1 MLSERI
7 KHIGI
12 SPTMK
17 IAAKAI
23 AMRAQGIDVVDF
35 SVGEPDFP
43 TPQFIKEAGKQA
55 IDQNITKYTMNSGTV
70 ELRKA
75 IAENLYK
82 EYGLSYEINQIL
94 VTNGAKQAIF
104 NSIMAIISDGDE
116 VIIPAPYWV
125 SYPEMV
131 RLAGGRPVIV
141 ETHEENG
148 FRLTAEQLKQAISAS
163 TRAFI
168 LCNPSN
174 PTGAAYG
181 IEELQELAKVLEE
194 EEIFIIADEI
204 YSKLVYDNFRF
215 NSFATLSPKLK
226 ERTILVNG
234 FSKAFSMTGWRIGYL
249 AGPKEIVDAA
259 NKIQSH
265 STSNANSISQYAALQ
280 ALKGP
285 SYEINRM
292 VAEFQ
297 KRRNYVLQQLSSIPD
312 ISVNEPEGTFY
323 VFPNISAYFGKE
335 HKGHYIRN
343 SYGLAYYLLREA
355 NVVVVPGAAF
365 GSDKHIRIS
374 YSTSMEQIEKGMKR
388 IAQALRQLKTPKQ
401 VKFVQLNNYKT
412 KIQKAVPVET
422 DLNLEQRAALV
433 AEAEAH
439 LKFDQY
445 FEWNAN
451 INGLIIQ
458 LRTNQSH
465 LNDFWME
472 NWYPAQLES
481 DLEPHGV
488 IYAVDGV
495 VGREAHAFYHA
506 DSATGILFNSDYY
519 ASLRSLALSMVS
531 DLGERKFDL
540 HTVRGFSGDFQG
552 RGFALIG
559 PKGTKKTPVF
569 YQLLQREGLA
579 WHSNDLLFV
588 RFGGGFA
595 AADVAERKFYLP
607 TQHAEYWPSFA
618 SLFEKCKCENVV
630 TDRVDCENQQCE
642 MIEQCAMDRGLP
654 YCFTASKKSAAMLD
668 PYWLGGMERHV
679 KRIDLQMLILL
690 TADPLAEPVKKLEAE
705 QALTILSQG
714 ASSGPS
720 LEAQAKNQPFYNP
733 HLIVKDELRLK
744 QHQERYLK
752 LLQMVNVF
760 QINTAGQTAAQIAER
775 ILYILGSES

>member
-55 IDQNITKYTMNSGTV
+55 IDRNFTRYTMNAGTV

-75 IAENLYK
+75 IAQKLYK
-82 EYGLSYEINQIL
+82 DHGLQYDIKQIL

-104 NSIMAIISDGDE
+104 NTVMALISEGDE

-141 ETHEENG
+141 PTHEENG
-148 FRLTAEQLKQAISAS
+148 FRLTAEQLKQSISAN

-174 PTGAAYG
+174 PTGAAYSA
-181 IEELQELAKVLEE
+181 EALAELASVLEE
-194 EEIFIIADEI
+194 EEVFVIADEI
-204 YSKLVYDNFRF
+204 YEKLVYDNFRF
-215 NSFATLSPKLK
+215 TSFAAVSPKLK
-226 ERTILVNG
+226 ERTIVING

-249 AGPKEIVDAA
+249 AGPKEIVEAA

-265 STSNANSISQYAALQ
+265 STSNANSIAQFAALQ
-280 ALKGP
+280 ALQGP
-285 SYEINRM
+285 AFEINRM

-297 KRRNYVLQQLSSIPD
+297 RRRNYVVQRLRSIPG
-312 ISVNEPEGTFY
+312 ISVNEPEGAFY
-323 VFPNISAYFGKE
+323 VFPNVSAYFGKE
-335 HKGHYIRN
+335 HNGHYIRN

-365 GSDKHIRIS
+365 GSDAHIRIS
-374 YSTSMEQIEKGMKR
+374 YSTSMEQIEKGLKR
-388 IAQALRQLKTPKQ
+388 MAQALQKLKTPTK
-401 VKFVQLNNYKT
+401 VKYVQLNNYQTRIRKS
-412 KIQKAVPVET
+412 VPIET
-422 DLNLEQRAALV
+422 QLQPEQRDALI

-451 INGLIIQ
+451 INGLVIQ
-458 LRTNQSH
+458 LRTNNAH

-481 DLEPHGV
+481 DLEPHGI

-495 VGREAHAFYHA
+495 VGREAHAFYH
-506 DSATGILFNSDYY
+506 STSSTGIVFNTDYY
-519 ASLRSLALSMVS
+519 AVLRSLALSMVS
-531 DLGERKFDL
+531 DLGERLFDV
-540 HTVRGFSGDFQG
+540 HTVRGFSGDIQG

-559 PKGTKKTPVF
+559 PKGTQKTAIF
-569 YQLLQREGLA
+569 YQLLQNSDLA

-607 TQHAEYWPSFA
+607 TQHVQFWPKLET
-618 SLFEKCKCENVV
+618 LFERCKCENVV
-630 TDRVDCENQQCE
+630 TDRQDCENQHCPNS
-642 MIEQCAMDRGLP
+642 EQCSMDRGAP
-654 YCFTASKKSAAMLD
+654 YCFSASKTSAAMLD

-679 KRIDLQMLILL
+679 KRIDLQLIFLL
-690 TADPLAEPVKKLEAE
+690 TADPLAPPQKELSPQEAL
-705 QALTILSQG
+705 QILSRG
-714 ASSGPS
+714 AFSGAGLNPQS
-720 LEAQAKNQPFYNP
+720 KNQPFYNP
-733 HLIVKDELRLK
+733 YLLSLEESRLQ
-744 QHQERYLK
+744 QHKERYLR
-752 LLQMVNVF
+752 LLQMVQIF
-760 QINTAGQTAAQIAER
+760 QINTAQQTPATLAER
-775 ILYILGSES
+775 IRNLVIGQS

>member
-7 KHIGI
+7 KHIGV

-43 TPQFIKEAGKQA
+43 TPQFIKDAGKQA
-55 IDQNITKYTMNSGTV
+55 IDQNITKYTMNAGTM

-75 IAENLYK
+75 IAEYLYK
-82 EYGLSYEINQIL
+82 EHGVEYDPAKQIL
-94 VTNGAKQAIF
+94 VSNGAKQAIF
-104 NSIMAIISDGDE
+104 NVIMALISDGDE
-116 VIIPAPYWV
+116 VIVPAPYWV

-148 FRLTAEQLKQAISAS
+148 FRLTPEQLKQNISAS

-174 PTGAAYG
+174 PTGAAYSQDD
-181 IEELQELAKVLEE
+181 LMELAKVLEE

-204 YSKLVYDNFRF
+204 YSRLVYDNFRF
-215 NSFATLSPKLK
+215 TSFASISAKLK
-226 ERTILVNG
+226 ERTILING

-249 AGPKEIVDAA
+249 AGPKEIVEAA

-265 STSNANSISQYAALQ
+265 STSNANSISQFAALQ

-285 SYEINRM
+285 SYEVGRM

-297 KRRNYVLQQLSSIPD
+297 RRRNYVVQRLRAIPD
-312 ISVNEPEGTFY
+312 ISVTEPQGAFY

-365 GSDKHIRIS
+365 GSDQHIRIS
-374 YSTSMEQIEKGMKR
+374 YSASMEQIEKGMKR
-388 IAQALRQLKTPKQ
+388 MAEALRRLKTPTKI
-401 VKFVQLNNYKT
+401 KFVQLNNYRT
-412 KIQKAVPVET
+412 KVRKKAPLESKI
-422 DLNLEQRAALV
+422 NYEQREALI

-439 LKFDQY
+439 LKFNQY

-458 LRTNQSH
+458 LRTNSAH
-465 LNDFWME
+465 LNDFWIE

-495 VGREAHAFYHA
+495 VGREPHAFYH
-506 DSATGILFNSDYY
+506 SESSTGLLFNSDYY
-519 ASLRSLALSMVS
+519 GALRSLALTLVA
-531 DLGERKFDL
+531 DLGERLFDL

-552 RGFALIG
+552 RGFVLIG
-559 PKGTKKTPVF
+559 PRGTQKTPLF
-569 YQLLQREGLA
+569 YQLLQDENMAL
-579 WHSNDLLFV
+579 HSNDLLFV

-607 TQHAEYWPSFA
+607 TQHAEYFPA
-618 SLFEKCKCENVV
+618 LEALFEKCKCENVI
-630 TDRVDCENQQCE
+630 TNRVDCEYQNCVNA
-642 MIEQCAMDRGLP
+642 EQCSMDRGAP
-654 YCFTASKKSAAMLD
+654 YCFMASKTSTAMLD
-668 PYWLGGMERHV
+668 PYWIGGMERHV
-679 KRIDLQMLILL
+679 KRIDLQFLFLL
-690 TADPLAEPVKKLEAE
+690 TNDPLAEPLKELDAE
-705 QALTILSQG
+705 HALQLLRRGS
-714 ASSGPS
+714 SSGAAMPG
-720 LEAQAKNQPFYNP
+720 QGKDQPFYNP
-733 HLIVKDELRLK
+733 YLLPHDELRLK
-744 QHQERYLK
+744 QHQERFLR
-752 LLQMVNVF
+752 LLQFVKVV
-760 QINTAGQTAAQIAER
+760 QLNTANQTPARLAER
-775 ILYILGSES
+775 LKEMITG

>member
-35 SVGEPDFP
+35 SVGEPDFS
-43 TPQFIKEAGKQA
+43 TPQYIKDAGKQA
-55 IDQNITKYTMNSGTV
+55 IEQNITKYTMNAGTV

-75 IAENLYK
+75 IAENLYR
-82 EYGLSYEINQIL
+82 EQGLRYEIEQIL

-104 NSIMAIISDGDE
+104 NVIMALISSGDE

-131 RLAGGRPVIV
+131 RLAGGRPVII

-148 FRLTAEQLKQAISAS
+148 FRLTAEQLKQNISAG
-163 TRAFI
+163 TRALI

-174 PTGAAYG
+174 PTGAAYAP
-181 IEELQELAKVLEE
+181 EDLQQLARVLEE

-215 NSFATLSPKLK
+215 ASFASVSPKLK
-226 ERTILVNG
+226 ERTLVING
-234 FSKAFSMTGWRIGYL
+234 FSKAYSMTGWRIGYL
-249 AGPKEIVDAA
+249 AGPKEIVEAA

-265 STSNANSISQYAALQ
+265 STSNANSISQFAALQ

-285 SYEINRM
+285 AYEINRM

-297 KRRNYVLQQLSSIPD
+297 RRRNYVVQKLKSLPD
-312 ISVNEPEGTFY
+312 ISVNEPQGAFY
-323 VFPNISAYFGKE
+323 VFPNVSAYFGKE
-335 HKGHYIRN
+335 HNGHYIRN
-343 SYGLAYYLLREA
+343 SYGMAYYLLREA

-374 YSTSMEQIEKGMKR
+374 YSTSMEQIEKGMER
-388 IAQALRQLKTPKQ
+388 IRQALLKLKTPSG

-412 KIQKAVPVET
+412 KIRKSIPIET
-422 DLNLEQRAALV
+422 ELNAEQRQALI

-439 LKFDQY
+439 LKFNQY

-458 LRTNQSH
+458 LRTNNAH

-488 IYAVDGV
+488 IYAVEGV

-506 DSATGILFNSDYY
+506 DSATGILFNTDYY
-519 ASLRSLALSMVS
+519 GALRSLALGMVT
-531 DLGERKFDL
+531 DLGERLFDM
-540 HTVRGFSGDFQG
+540 HSVRGFSGDFQG
-552 RGFALIG
+552 RGFVLIG

-569 YQLLQREGLA
+569 YHLLKQDDVAL
-579 WHSNDLLFV
+579 HSNDLLFV
-588 RFGGGFA
+588 RFGGDFA
-595 AADVAERKFYLP
+595 AADVPERKFYLP
-607 TQHAEYWPSFA
+607 TQHVEYWPELGP
-618 SLFEKCKCENVV
+618 LFEKCKCENVI
-630 TDRVDCENQQCE
+630 TNRTDCENQNC
-642 MIEQCAMDRGLP
+642 MNVEQCQMDRGAM
-654 YCFTASKKSAAMLD
+654 YCFAASKISAAMFD

-679 KRIDLQMLILL
+679 KRIDLQVIFLL
-690 TADPLAEPVKKLEAE
+690 TSDPLAEPLKTLDAE
-705 QALTILSQG
+705 QALTVLSRG
-714 ASSGPS
+714 ASVGAH
-720 LEAQAKNQPFYNP
+720 LQGQCKNQPFYNP
-733 HLIVKDELRLK
+733 HLLFKDEMRLQ
-744 QHQERYLK
+744 QHRERYLK
-752 LLQMVNVF
+752 LLEMVRII
-760 QINTAGQTAAQIAER
+760 QINTANQTPAQLAEQ
-775 ILYILGSES
+775 ITKVLND